1 MSKIAHPHDRFL
13 KLLLSDPERAA
24 YLLRERLPVEI
35 SELLSDELPELV
47 GGSFVDQ
54 ELQEYLTDRLF
65 RVKSVHGQEAFLYAL
80 IDHKSYPDRFV
91 AWQLLRYM
99 VRALEQWERENPEW
113 NRLPP
118 IVPLVV
124 YHGADTW
131 RIPNNYLALVDAP
144 TGWRP
149 YLLDFQFSLFD
160 LGHVENHKLSK
171 QPYLRAWLLAAKYAT
186 RDGKQLEIKDL
197 LIEVLAEVPDD
208 DFMLIMRY
216 VVETYRRYDEEDVR
230 EIIRRVRPGEE
241 EKMMSQFAQSVAQSV
256 IENTNPKWAQMVRQ
270 EGEARILTRQLQRRF
285 GTVPDWANEKI
296 AKADLS
302 SLEEWSLRIFDAQS
316 LDDVFSDKQ

>member
-13 KLLLSDPERAA
+13 KILLSDPERAA

-47 GGSFVDQ
+47 SGSFVDL

-65 RVKSVHGQEAFLYAL
+65 RVKTVHGHEAFLYTL

-99 VRALEQWERENPEW
+99 VRTLEQWERENPEW
-113 NRLPP
+113 KRLPA

-124 YHGADTW
+124 YHGADKW
-131 RIPNNYLALVDAP
+131 RIPNNFLALVDAP

-149 YLLDFQFSLFD
+149 YLLDFKFSLFD
-160 LGHVENHKLSK
+160 LGHVEDQKLSK

-186 RDGKQLEIKDL
+186 RDGKQLEIKDFL
-197 LIEVLAEVPDD
+197 VEVLTDVPSD
-208 DFMLIMRY
+208 DFMIIMRY
-216 VVETYRRYDEEDVR
+216 VVETYRRYDEKDVR

-241 EKMMSQFAQSVAQSV
+241 EKMMSQFAQSV
-256 IENTNPKWAQMVRQ
+256 IENTNPKWVLMVQ
-270 EGEARILTRQLQRRF
+270 QKEAASMLMRLLQRRF
-285 GTVPDWANEKI
+285 GSIPDWASEKI
-296 AKADLS
+296 AKAELS
-302 SLEEWSLRIFDAQS
+302 SLEEWSLRFVDAQS
-316 LDDVFSDKQ
+316 LDDVFSDKV